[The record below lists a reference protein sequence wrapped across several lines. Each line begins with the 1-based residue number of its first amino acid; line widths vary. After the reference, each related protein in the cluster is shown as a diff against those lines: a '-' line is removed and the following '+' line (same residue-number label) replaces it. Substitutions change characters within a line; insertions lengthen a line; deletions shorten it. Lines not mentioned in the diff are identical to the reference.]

1 MRAEQE
7 IIHRGANGCVGK
19 HRLQLKHPR
28 YRPNAADIG
37 ERDQQRRLGFHA
49 PKQAHCLGLL
59 ACRCDRAPC
68 LGENIGEAALRLCLD
83 QHE

>member
-1 MRAEQE
+1 MRAEQQ

-28 YRPNAADIG
+28 YRPNPADIG
-37 ERDQQRRLGFHA
+37 ERDQQRRLRLHA
-49 PKQAHCLGLL
+49 PKQAHRFGLL

-68 LGENIGEAALRLCLD
+68 LAEDVGEAALGFGLD
-83 QHE
+83 QRE